1 MGDFKLNSRD
11 ATEKLKAEGTDIN
24 SKTLYS
30 MMHSGAAP
38 MPAFPK
44 NMATNHKQL
53 ETQTVNTPKLE
64 GETEE
69 QYIERLTE
77 EYKKKINDA
86 TPPAL
91 VARAVSFIQAMAS
104 KVFEKPASEEMQAA
118 RLNTCYEC
126 VHFLLSLEN
135 PEQIGHCK
143 ACGCQVNAMTSLA
156 AKSKILKSS
165 CPKNLWLDVTI
176 DPAAVA
182 LPIADPPA

>member
-1 MGDFKLNSRD
+1 MNSKT
-11 ATEKLKAEGTDIN
+11 ATEKLKAEGTEIN
-24 SKTLYS
+24 NKTLS
-30 MMHSGAAP
+30 AMMHSGP
-38 MPAFPK
+38 NPVPAFPK
-44 NMATNHKQL
+44 NMGTNHKQL
-53 ETQTVNTPKLE
+53 EAQTVNTPKLD
-64 GETEE
+64 GETED

-77 EYKKKINDA
+77 DYKKKINDA

-104 KVFEKPASEEMQAA
+104 KVFEKPASDELQAE
-118 RLNTCYEC
+118 RLDTCYAC
-126 VHFLLSLEN
+126 VHFLLSLAH

-165 CPKNLWLDVTI
+165 CPKNLWDLTI

-182 LPIADPPA
+182 LPLADPPPQ

>member
-1 MGDFKLNSRD
+1 MGDFKLNTRD
-11 ATEKLKAEGTDIN
+11 AKEKLNAEGTEIN
-24 SKTLYS
+24 DQTMYA
-30 MMHSGAAP
+30 MMHSDARK

-44 NMATNHKQL
+44 NMGTNHKQL
-53 ETQTVNTPKLE
+53 EAQTVNTPKLE

-77 EYKKKINDA
+77 DYKKKINDA

-104 KVFEKPASEEMQAA
+104 KVFEKPASEELQAE

-126 VHFLLSLEN
+126 VHFLLSLAH

-165 CPKNLWLDVTI
+165 CPKNLWDVTI

-182 LPIADPPA
+182 LPLADPPA

>member
-1 MGDFKLNSRD
+1 MNSRD